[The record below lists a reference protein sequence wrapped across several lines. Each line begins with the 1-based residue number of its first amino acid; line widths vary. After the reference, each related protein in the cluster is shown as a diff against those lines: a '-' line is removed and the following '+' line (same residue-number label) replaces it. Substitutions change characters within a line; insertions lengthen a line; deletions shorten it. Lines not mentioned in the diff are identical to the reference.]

1 MNKETIQ
8 DLLVTK
14 FYASPKNRQSKLLE
28 YMLENANNKDQIV
41 DFLNGKKLRHDE
53 RGFAEKDYILVPTS
67 VTSYPHIDVNY
78 YRDNDLII
86 NDVYIRVQVNHINPI
101 TGYIGLNV
109 VLESSPEEGVVEVY
123 YGNIPNQKQIKIM

>member
-14 FYASPKNRQSKLLE
+14 FYASPKDRQSKLLE

-53 RGFAEKDYILVPTS
+53 RGFAEKDYILVPTG

>member
-14 FYASPKNRQSKLLE
+14 FYASPKDKQSKLLE

-53 RGFAEKDYILVPTS
+53 RGFAEKDYILVPTG

>member
-53 RGFAEKDYILVPTS
+53 RGFAEKDYILIPTNI
-67 VTSYPHIDVNY
+67 TSYPHIDVNY